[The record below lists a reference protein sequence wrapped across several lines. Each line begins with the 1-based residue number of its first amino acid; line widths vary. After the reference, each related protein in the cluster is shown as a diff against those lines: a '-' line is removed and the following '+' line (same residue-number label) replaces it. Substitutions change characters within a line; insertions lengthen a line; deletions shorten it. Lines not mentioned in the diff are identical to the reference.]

1 MPFARREQTRSAR
14 RRPRSPRRP
23 VAYRIAKARDGKL
36 PRGKLGPARRAAA
49 TGAAIVPVGLVGTDQ
64 VQLPEE
70 RLPHLFRPVS
80 VRFGPPV
87 HLSTSDGKSPASRL
101 RATTDEVMQ
110 NIAA

>member
-1 MPFARREQTRSAR
+1 GPPGAVGSLAAGSEVLQDGGRLGIYPKGTRS
-14 RRPRSPRRP
+14 
-23 VAYRIAKARDGKL
+23 RDGKL
-36 PRGKLGPARRAAA
+36 HRGKLGPARLAAA

-87 HLSTSDGKSPASRL
+87 HLSAPDGRAPASRL
-101 RATTDEVMQ
+101 RATTAEVLQ
-110 NIAA
+110 